1 MDAKM
6 QTMQNEFG
14 RNIAAGR
21 GAGEV
26 TEWVRSMERPL
37 LNTAAFLEKEKL

>member
-1 MDAKM
+1 M

-14 RNIAAGR
+14 RNVAAGR
-21 GAGEV
+21 AAGEV

-37 LNTAAFLEKEKL
+37 LNTAAFLGKDKS